1 MNIVLTGMR
10 GSGKSYYGR
19 ALAKA
24 LSWKF
29 LDTDEMIEKQQ
40 NATIT
45 EIVQNYGWPHFRK
58 LEKTL
63 CHDICENLNLDEYV
77 IATGGGIII
86 DRENE
91 ALLRQNGKI
100 ILLYRDI
107 DKCAEYIINGHKKD
121 KRPPLKEPS
130 SNSNHDSIEELRQEL
145 TETWNEREKRY
156 RQSADL
162 IVDVS
167 KEKDPSEILEMLE
180 NI

>member
-10 GSGKSYYGR
+10 GSGKSYYGK

-24 LSWKF
+24 LNWKF

-40 NATIT
+40 NGTIT
-45 EIVQNYGWPHFRK
+45 EIVQKHGWPYFRK
-58 LEKTL
+58 LENAV
-63 CHDICENLNLDEYV
+63 CHNLCENLNLDEYV
-77 IATGGGIII
+77 IATGGGMII

-107 DKCAEYIINGHKKD
+107 DKCAEYIANDPK
-121 KRPPLKEPS
+121 KRPPLNNK
-130 SNSNHDSIEELRQEL
+130 EL
-145 TETWNEREKRY
+145 TEIWNDREKRY

-162 IVDVS
+162 IIDVN
-167 KEKDPSEILEMLE
+167 KEKDPAEILEMLA
-180 NI
+180 NS

>member
-10 GSGKSYYGR
+10 GSGKSFYGR

-24 LSWKF
+24 LNWKF
-29 LDTDEMIEKQQ
+29 LDTDEMIEKEQ

-45 EIVQNYGWPHFRK
+45 EIVQLHGWPYFRK

-63 CHDICENLNLDEYV
+63 CQNLTNQELVNLDEYV

-107 DKCAEYIINGHKKD
+107 DKCTEYIINGHKKD
-121 KRPPLKEPS
+121 KRPSLKDPS
-130 SNSNHDSIEELRQEL
+130 VNILDPETLEKEL

-162 IVDVS
+162 IIDVS
-167 KEKDPSEILEMLE
+167 KEKDPEEILEMLG

>member
-10 GSGKSYYGR
+10 GSGKSFYGR

-24 LSWKF
+24 LNWKF
-29 LDTDEMIEKQQ
+29 LDTDEMIEKEQ

-45 EIVQNYGWPHFRK
+45 EIVQKHGWPYFRK

-63 CHDICENLNLDEYV
+63 CQEIANLDERV
-77 IATGGGIII
+77 ISTGGGLII

-107 DKCAEYIINGHKKD
+107 EKCAEYILNGHKKD
-121 KRPPLKEPS
+121 KRPSLKDPS
-130 SNSNHDSIEELRQEL
+130 VNILDPETLEKEL

-162 IVDVS
+162 IADVTE
-167 KEKDPSEILEMLE
+167 EKAPEEILEMLA
-180 NI
+180 NS